1 MSASRAFR
9 PLGQAFRPSVAAHAR
24 VGLSTTV
31 RQASTSGP
39 AGTAR
44 RFVKTTILLA
54 SGAAFLAYHYDS
66 RSMLH
71 DKIAMPFI
79 RLLDAEDSHKLAI
92 KMLGNWWIR
101 PRDKGVD
108 GPELQAEL
116 FGLPISNPIGMA
128 AGFDKDGDA
137 IDGLFDLGFGYVEVG
152 SVTPVS
158 QPGNPK
164 PRFFRLTEDDAAINR
179 YGFNSLGHAHML
191 ASLRARVRDFS
202 RSHPSL
208 FPPPTKGSIPL
219 PPSGLPRSLRPG
231 HLLAVNL
238 GKNKTSPAD
247 SNDDYIRGVRLLGPY
262 ADVVVI
268 NVSSPNTPG
277 LRALQGREVLEKL
290 LTDVVEERNKIKVDG
305 LPKIAV
311 KVTCDLSEEEL
322 GDVASAVRSSGVEGV
337 IVSNTTIKRD
347 LGLKSANSSQVGG
360 LSGKPLFPLALQAV
374 KTLRPLLPP
383 SIPVIGCGGIA
394 SSSDAI
400 TMARAGAATVQ
411 MYTSFAY
418 RGIGAPR
425 LLKDE
430 ISADLV
436 RDGKSWK
443 SEIGA
448 DWADREM
455 GWDEKRLEKES
466 KALKEEAEDLGRLL
480 RKSSEEKDTARL
492 IKEVEAALSG
502 KRVSQ
507 PDSSS
512 TGGEAAEGGAR
523 DNLAGAQPGSPSAQ
537 PAGTPKAAEGGE
549 KSAPSAASPTPTDKA
564 VEAPQQGG
572 VHVSEPLG
580 GPLGPIVVQQVRQ
593 VDAPFVP
600 KPSAFTGEVREGKR
614 RLPPG

>member
-1 MSASRAFR
+1 M
-9 PLGQAFRPSVAAHAR
+9 
-24 VGLSTTV
+24 
-31 RQASTSGP
+31 
-39 AGTAR
+39 
-44 RFVKTTILLA
+44 
-54 SGAAFLAYHYDS
+54 
-66 RSMLH
+66 
-71 DKIAMPFI
+71 
-79 RLLDAEDSHKLAI
+79 
-92 KMLGNWWIR
+92 
-101 PRDKGVD
+101 
-108 GPELQAEL
+108 
-116 FGLPISNPIGMA
+116 
-128 AGFDKDGDA
+128 
-137 IDGLFDLGFGYVEVG
+137 
-152 SVTPVS
+152 
-158 QPGNPK
+158 
-164 PRFFRLTEDDAAINR
+164 
-179 YGFNSLGHAHML
+179 
-191 ASLRARVRDFS
+191 
-202 RSHPSL
+202 
-208 FPPPTKGSIPL
+208 
-219 PPSGLPRSLRPG
+219 
-231 HLLAVNL
+231 
-238 GKNKTSPAD
+238 
-247 SNDDYIRGVRLLGPY
+247 
-262 ADVVVI
+262 VVI

-347 LGLKSANSSQVGG
+347 LGLKSGRLPPSSCLSLTNASANSSQVGG

-400 TMARAGAATVQ
+400 TMARAGATTVQ

-614 RLPPG
+614 RLV